1 MKNLY
6 AERFKQPRKIAL
18 KIQKVT
24 FYLILIFMHKPKEGR
39 QIFLKRS
46 LFFQKKFK
54 KDQKFY
60 TLKCLKINN
69 AKRIGYI
76 FLFI

>member
-18 KIQKVT
+18 KIQEVT

-39 QIFLKRS
+39 Q
-46 LFFQKKFK
+46 FFFK
-54 KDQKFY
+54 KKP
-60 TLKCLKINN
+60 
-69 AKRIGYI
+69 I
-76 FLFI
+76 FPKKV